1 MKNWIKGLI
10 AGVII
15 VLIIVGCIYSIKY
28 VKALNGTNTNLIS
41 ENGKLNSKLT
51 LFRHQ
56 REIAWSE
63 VDSLGKISYYLET
76 KVAEKDLEIKALKDS
91 LKRIPEVIE
100 TIPPEE
106 SYDWLNVRY
115 PDELEKQYELSG
127 LQITKIHVE
136 LASYDLLLGI
146 NEKLTESNSI
156 LKNQIIT
163 KNKVEDG
170 LLEVI
175 KLSEAENKYL
185 KETING
191 LQEDNVKVKVQR
203 NVAGATALTVI
214 TILGIV
220 ILL

>member
-163 KNKVEDG
+163 KNKVEEG

-203 NVAGATALTVI
+203 NVAGATALTVL